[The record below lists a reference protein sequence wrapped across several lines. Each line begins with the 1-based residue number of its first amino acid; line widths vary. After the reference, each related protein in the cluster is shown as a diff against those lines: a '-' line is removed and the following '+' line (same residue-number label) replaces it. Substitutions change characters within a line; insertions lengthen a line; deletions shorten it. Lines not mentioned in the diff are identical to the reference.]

1 MLSTCFLLGG
11 TRCKHL
17 HKPAECCMLDFIVCC
32 GPLCAI
38 FLLSLEFFPR
48 RARQGGATLIIKK
61 DLDAVRQ
68 DVEACIGHKVRVKT
82 NGGRRRTIIHEGIL
96 TECFPRVFVVS
107 CYYGNGTKAQRVSFS
122 YVDLL
127 TEAIEIFVA

>member
-1 MLSTCFLLGG
+1 MRKFSCSVF
-11 TRCKHL
+11 C
-17 HKPAECCMLDFIVCC
+17 I
-32 GPLCAI
+32 
-38 FLLSLEFFPR
+38 EFFPR
-48 RARQGGATLIIKK
+48 RARVGGAILIIKK

-107 CYYGNGTKAQRVSFS
+107 CYYGNGTTSQRVSFS

-127 TEAIEIFVA
+127 TEAVEIFVA